1 MFAQFGGIR
10 IFKLASCTLSKE
22 KAAFRNQSTF
32 LEEEKKQFLDFFLT
46 HTQSHF
52 QSEYGRFSLVG
63 THLCLCFFNLS
74 LSVCFVHICIIMTP
88 RSFGRFTL
96 VGTHTINTI
105 HKFLYNPV
113 TRFIETQYNAI
124 AMVRVL

>member
-22 KAAFRNQSTF
+22 KAALRNHSTF
-32 LEEEKKQFLDFFLT
+32 LKRKKILDFFLT
-46 HTQSHF
+46 HNQSHL
-52 QSEYGRFSLVG
+52 QSQYGRFSLVG

-74 LSVCFVHICIIMTP
+74 LSVCFVHICIIMTS

-124 AMVRVL
+124 AMIRVL